1 MGNFQKRIFSFP
13 NFEWIDIQNPNEHEI
28 KELKKEYHLDG
39 FHIDDSIERGHLP
52 KVEVSNGNHFVILRA
67 FTGKKNEN
75 LSTIEEISNKIAF
88 FFDEKRLITI
98 HRASFP
104 FLNYQEQEAYK
115 SLSVYDFV
123 IQLFS
128 SIVDTYSEPAFWQG
142 NQIDEIEKIIFLK
155 DYSNISLEDLYFQKA
170 EARVSKKLLIIS
182 QDVLREVKFPEKY
195 SPAIENIQDNLK
207 KLILEY
213 DEALEDAHNL
223 MHTFMSVAAQKNNDV
238 VKLLTIFSAFFLP
251 LTFIVG
257 LYGMNFKYMPELDW
271 HYGYFIVL
279 SSMIILSIL
288 IYIWFKI
295 KKIL

>member
-98 HRASFP
+98 HRASFH
-104 FLNYQEQEAYK
+104 FLNYQEKDAYQ
-115 SLSVYDFV
+115 SLTVYDFV

-128 SIVDTYSEPAFWQG
+128 SIIDTYSEPALWQG

-170 EARVSKKLLIIS
+170 EARVSKKLLLIS
-182 QDVLREVKFPEKY
+182 QDVLKEIKFPETY

-238 VKLLTIFSAFFLP
+238 VKLLTVFSAFFLP

-271 HYGYFIVL
+271 RYGYFMVIF
-279 SSMIILSIL
+279 SMIIMSVF
-288 IYIWFKI
+288 IYIWFKV

>member
-13 NFEWIDIQNPNEHEI
+13 NFEWVDIQNPNEHEI

-98 HRASFP
+98 HRASFH
-104 FLNYQEQEAYK
+104 FLNYQEKDAYQ
-115 SLSVYDFV
+115 SLTVYDFV
-123 IQLFS
+123 IKLFS
-128 SIVDTYSEPAFWQG
+128 SIIDTYSEPALWQG

-170 EARVSKKLLIIS
+170 EARVSKKLLLIS
-182 QDVLREVKFPEKY
+182 QDVLKEINFPETY

-238 VKLLTIFSAFFLP
+238 VKLLTVFSAFFLP

-257 LYGMNFKYMPELDW
+257 LYGMNFKYMPELEW
-271 HYGYFIVL
+271 RYGYFMVIF
-279 SSMIILSIL
+279 SMIIMSVF
-288 IYIWFKI
+288 IYIWFKV

>member
-1 MGNFQKRIFSFP
+1 MNNFQKRIFSFP

-28 KELKKEYHLDG
+28 EALKKEYHLDG

-52 KVEVSNGNHFVILRA
+52 KVEVSNGNYFVILRA
-67 FTGKKNEN
+67 FTGKKSEN

-98 HRASFP
+98 HRASFD
-104 FLNYQEQEAYK
+104 FINIKQQEINT
-115 SLSVYDFV
+115 SLSIYDFV

-128 SIVDTYSEPAFWQG
+128 SIIDTYSEPALWQS

-155 DYSNISLEDLYFQKA
+155 DYSHISLEDLYFQKA
-170 EARVSKKLLIIS
+170 EARVSKKLLLLS
-182 QDVLREVKFPEKY
+182 QEVIKEVKFPDEY

-207 KLILEY
+207 KLTLEY

-238 VKLLTIFSAFFLP
+238 VKLLTVFSAFFLP

-257 LYGMNFKYMPELDW
+257 VYGMNFKYMPELEW
-271 HYGYFIVL
+271 HYGYFMIIF
-279 SSMIILSIL
+279 SMIILSIL

-295 KKIL
+295 KKIF

>member
-1 MGNFQKRIFSFP
+1 MSNFQKRVFSFP

-98 HRASFP
+98 HRASFH
-104 FLNYQEQEAYK
+104 FINYQEKDAYK
-115 SLSVYDFV
+115 SFTVYDFV

-128 SIVDTYSEPAFWQG
+128 SIVDTYSEPALWQG

-170 EARVSKKLLIIS
+170 EARVSKKLLLLS
-182 QDVLREVKFPEKY
+182 QDVIKEIIFPETY

-207 KLILEY
+207 KLIMEY
-213 DEALEDAHNL
+213 DEALEDSHNL

-238 VKLLTIFSAFFLP
+238 VKLLTVFSAFFLP

-257 LYGMNFKYMPELDW
+257 LYGMNFKYMPELEW
-271 HYGYFIVL
+271 RYGYFMVIF
-279 SSMIILSIL
+279 SMITMSVF

>member
-1 MGNFQKRIFSFP
+1 MGNFQKRVFSFP
-13 NFEWIDIQNPNEHEI
+13 NFEWIDILNPNEHEI

-39 FHIDDSIERGHLP
+39 FHINDSIERGHLP

-98 HRASFP
+98 HRASFH
-104 FLNYQEQEAYK
+104 FLNYQEKDDYQ
-115 SLSVYDFV
+115 SLTVYDFV

-128 SIVDTYSEPAFWQG
+128 SIIDTYSEPALWQG

-155 DYSNISLEDLYFQKA
+155 DYSNISLEDLYSQKA
-170 EARVSKKLLIIS
+170 EARVSKKLLLLS
-182 QDVLREVKFPEKY
+182 QDVIKEIKFPETY

-238 VKLLTIFSAFFLP
+238 VKLLTVFSAFFLP

-257 LYGMNFKYMPELDW
+257 LYGMNFKYMPELEW
-271 HYGYFIVL
+271 RYGYFMVIF
-279 SSMIILSIL
+279 SMITMSVF

>member
-288 IYIWFKI
+288 IYIWFKV

>member
-13 NFEWIDIQNPNEHEI
+13 NFEWVDIQNPNEHEI
-28 KELKKEYHLDG
+28 KELKKEYQLDG

-98 HRASFP
+98 HRASFH

-115 SLSVYDFV
+115 SLTVYDFV

-128 SIVDTYSEPAFWQG
+128 SIVDTYSEPALWQG

-170 EARVSKKLLIIS
+170 EARVSKKLLLIS
-182 QDVLREVKFPEKY
+182 QDVLKEIKFPEKY

-238 VKLLTIFSAFFLP
+238 VKLLTVFSAFFLP

-257 LYGMNFKYMPELDW
+257 LYGMNFKYMPELEW

-279 SSMIILSIL
+279 STMIILSIL
-288 IYIWFKI
+288 IYIWFKV

>member
-98 HRASFP
+98 HRASFH
-104 FLNYQEQEAYK
+104 FLNYQEKDAYQ
-115 SLSVYDFV
+115 SLTVYDFV

-128 SIVDTYSEPAFWQG
+128 SIVDTYSEPALWQG

-170 EARVSKKLLIIS
+170 EARVSKKLLLIS
-182 QDVLREVKFPEKY
+182 QDVLKEIKFPEKY
-195 SPAIENIQDNLK
+195 SPAIENIQDSLK

-238 VKLLTIFSAFFLP
+238 VKLLTVFSAFFLP

-257 LYGMNFKYMPELDW
+257 LYGMNFKYMPELEW
-271 HYGYFIVL
+271 RYGYFMVIF
-279 SSMIILSIL
+279 SMIIMSVF
-288 IYIWFKI
+288 IYIWFKV

>member
-98 HRASFP
+98 HRASFH
-104 FLNYQEQEAYK
+104 FLNYQEKDTYQ
-115 SLSVYDFV
+115 SLTVYDFV

-128 SIVDTYSEPAFWQG
+128 SIIDTYSEPALWQG

-170 EARVSKKLLIIS
+170 EARVSKKLLLIS
-182 QDVLREVKFPEKY
+182 QDVLKEINFPETY

-238 VKLLTIFSAFFLP
+238 VKLLTVFSAFFLP

-257 LYGMNFKYMPELDW
+257 LYGMNFKYMPELEW
-271 HYGYFIVL
+271 RYGYFMVIF
-279 SSMIILSIL
+279 SMIIMSVF
-288 IYIWFKI
+288 IYIWFKV

>member
-13 NFEWIDIQNPNEHEI
+13 NFEWVDIQNPNEHEI
-28 KELKKEYHLDG
+28 KELKKEYQLDG

-98 HRASFP
+98 HRASFH

-115 SLSVYDFV
+115 SLTVYDFV

-128 SIVDTYSEPAFWQG
+128 SIIDTYSEPALWQG

-170 EARVSKKLLIIS
+170 EARVSKKLLLIS
-182 QDVLREVKFPEKY
+182 QDVLKEIKFPEKY

-238 VKLLTIFSAFFLP
+238 VKLLTVFSAFFLP

-257 LYGMNFKYMPELDW
+257 LYGMNFKYMPELEW

-279 SSMIILSIL
+279 SSMLIMSIF
-288 IYIWFKI
+288 IYIWFKV

>member
-1 MGNFQKRIFSFP
+1 MGNIQKRIFSFP

-98 HRASFP
+98 HRASFH
-104 FLNYQEQEAYK
+104 FLNYQEKDAYQ
-115 SLSVYDFV
+115 SLTVYDFV

-128 SIVDTYSEPAFWQG
+128 SIVDTYSEPALWQG

-170 EARVSKKLLIIS
+170 EARVSKKLLLIS
-182 QDVLREVKFPEKY
+182 QDVLKEIKFPEKY
-195 SPAIENIQDNLK
+195 SPAIENIQDSLK

-238 VKLLTIFSAFFLP
+238 VKLLTVFSAFFLP

-257 LYGMNFKYMPELDW
+257 LYGMNFKYMPELEW
-271 HYGYFIVL
+271 RYGYFMVIF
-279 SSMIILSIL
+279 SMIIMSVF
-288 IYIWFKI
+288 IYIWFNV

>member
-1 MGNFQKRIFSFP
+1 
-13 NFEWIDIQNPNEHEI
+13 
-28 KELKKEYHLDG
+28 
-39 FHIDDSIERGHLP
+39 
-52 KVEVSNGNHFVILRA
+52 VILRA

-98 HRASFP
+98 HRASFH
-104 FLNYQEQEAYK
+104 FLNYQEKDAYQ
-115 SLSVYDFV
+115 SLTVYDFV
-123 IQLFS
+123 IKLFS
-128 SIVDTYSEPAFWQG
+128 SIIDTYSEPALWQG

-170 EARVSKKLLIIS
+170 EARVSKKLLLIS
-182 QDVLREVKFPEKY
+182 QDVLKEINFPETY

-238 VKLLTIFSAFFLP
+238 VKLLTVFSAFFLP

-257 LYGMNFKYMPELDW
+257 LYGMNFKYMPELEW
-271 HYGYFIVL
+271 RYGYFMVIF
-279 SSMIILSIL
+279 SMIIMSVF
-288 IYIWFKI
+288 IYIWFKV

>member
-13 NFEWIDIQNPNEHEI
+13 NFEWVDIQNPNEHEI
-28 KELKKEYHLDG
+28 KELKKEYQLDG

-98 HRASFP
+98 HRASFH

-115 SLSVYDFV
+115 SLTVYDFV

-128 SIVDTYSEPAFWQG
+128 SIVDTYSEPALWQG

-170 EARVSKKLLIIS
+170 EARVSKKLLLLS
-182 QDVLREVKFPEKY
+182 QDVLKEIKFPEKY

-238 VKLLTIFSAFFLP
+238 VKLLTVFSAFFLP

-257 LYGMNFKYMPELDW
+257 LYGMNFKYMPELEW

-279 SSMIILSIL
+279 SSMLIMSIF
-288 IYIWFKI
+288 IYIWFKV

>member
-1 MGNFQKRIFSFP
+1 MGNFQKRVFSFP

-98 HRASFP
+98 HRASFH
-104 FLNYQEQEAYK
+104 FLNYQEKDAYQ
-115 SLSVYDFV
+115 SLTVYDFV

-128 SIVDTYSEPAFWQG
+128 SIVDTYSEPALWQG

-170 EARVSKKLLIIS
+170 EARVSKKLLLLS
-182 QDVLREVKFPEKY
+182 QDVLKEIKFPETY

-213 DEALEDAHNL
+213 DEALEDSHNL

-238 VKLLTIFSAFFLP
+238 VKLLTVFSAFFLP

-257 LYGMNFKYMPELDW
+257 LYGMNFKYMPELEW
-271 HYGYFIVL
+271 RYGYFMVIF
-279 SSMIILSIL
+279 SMITMSVF

>member
-98 HRASFP
+98 HRASFH
-104 FLNYQEQEAYK
+104 FLNYQEKDAYQ
-115 SLSVYDFV
+115 SLTVYDFV

-128 SIVDTYSEPAFWQG
+128 SIIDTYSEPALWQG

-170 EARVSKKLLIIS
+170 EARVSKKLLLIS
-182 QDVLREVKFPEKY
+182 QDVLKEIKFPEKY

-238 VKLLTIFSAFFLP
+238 VKLLTVFSAFFLP

-257 LYGMNFKYMPELDW
+257 LYGMNFKYMPELEW
-271 HYGYFIVL
+271 RYGYFMVIF
-279 SSMIILSIL
+279 SMIIMSVF
-288 IYIWFKI
+288 IYIWFKV

>member
-98 HRASFP
+98 HRASFH
-104 FLNYQEQEAYK
+104 FLNYQEKDAYQ
-115 SLSVYDFV
+115 SLTVYDFV

-128 SIVDTYSEPAFWQG
+128 SIIDTYSEPALWQG

-170 EARVSKKLLIIS
+170 EARVSKKLLLIS
-182 QDVLREVKFPEKY
+182 QDVLKEIKFPETY

-238 VKLLTIFSAFFLP
+238 VKLLTVFSAFFLP

-257 LYGMNFKYMPELDW
+257 LYGMNFKYMPELEW
-271 HYGYFIVL
+271 RYGYFMVIF
-279 SSMIILSIL
+279 SMIIMSVF
-288 IYIWFKI
+288 IYIWFKV

>member
-13 NFEWIDIQNPNEHEI
+13 NFEWVDIQNPNEHEI

-98 HRASFP
+98 HRASFH
-104 FLNYQEQEAYK
+104 FLNYQEKDAYQ
-115 SLSVYDFV
+115 SLTVYDFV

-128 SIVDTYSEPAFWQG
+128 SIIDTYSEPALWQG

-170 EARVSKKLLIIS
+170 EARVSKKLLLIS
-182 QDVLREVKFPEKY
+182 QDVLKEIKFPEKY

-238 VKLLTIFSAFFLP
+238 VKLLTVFSAFFLP

-257 LYGMNFKYMPELDW
+257 LYGMNFKYMPELEW
-271 HYGYFIVL
+271 RYGYFMVIF
-279 SSMIILSIL
+279 SMIIMSVF
-288 IYIWFKI
+288 IYIWFKV

>member
-1 MGNFQKRIFSFP
+1 MGNFQKRVFSFP
-13 NFEWIDIQNPNEHEI
+13 NFEWIDIQNPNEQEI
-28 KELKKEYHLDG
+28 KSLKKEYHLDG

-52 KVEVSNGNHFVILRA
+52 KVEISNGNYFVILRA
-67 FTGKKNEN
+67 FTGKKSDN

-98 HRASFP
+98 HRASFL
-104 FLNYQEQEAYK
+104 FIDHLDRDAFESK
-115 SLSVYDFV
+115 TVYDLILHFFEE
-123 IQLFS
+123 I
-128 SIVDTYSEPAFWQG
+128 IKAYNEPALRQS

-155 DYSNISLEDLYFQKA
+155 DYSKISLEDLYFQKA
-170 EARVSKKLLIIS
+170 EARVSKKLIILS
-182 QDVLREVKFPEKY
+182 QDVIKEIKFPEKY
-195 SPAIENIQDNLK
+195 RSAIENIQDNLV

-223 MHTFMSVAAQKNNDV
+223 MHTFMSVSAQKNNDV
-238 VKLLTIFSAFFLP
+238 VKLLTVFSAFFLP

-257 LYGMNFKYMPELDW
+257 LYGMNFKYMPELEW
-271 HYGYFIVL
+271 RYGYFMVIF
-279 SSMIILSIL
+279 SMITMSIF